1 MALAGVSD
9 VHASSSELLKA
20 FLGLHIAPGQLYRVT
35 NCLGEQITT
44 DLPAPVVH
52 LPLAEQEVI
61 YGSIDGSMLLT
72 DQGWQEAKV
81 GRVFTS
87 QARIEAGQKGDS
99 QTRYRLSE
107 STYCAHLGEH
117 EDFTPLFEASP
128 GSYLTNADRLVL
140 VSDGGVWIQHYFDR
154 RFPKATQILDYYHAV
169 EHLAEWVQIEFKGSK
184 SGRQWLD
191 KQKGNLLADGIE
203 VLIEELKSLTDLSS
217 ESRQSRDRL
226 VGYYSRN
233 RTRMQYGTY
242 RSGGLQIGSGCIEA
256 AHRTVIQSVRRCG
269 RMKRSG
275 QRWSAGG
282 GQAMLNLRVAAKS
295 GRWHLVRDRLN
306 SVRAN

>member
-9 VHASSSELLKA
+9 VYASGSELLKA
-20 FLGLHIAPGQLYRVT
+20 FLGLDIAPSQLYRVT

-44 DLPAPVVH
+44 DLPNPVVH
-52 LPLAEQEVI
+52 PALADEKVI

-72 DQGWQEAKV
+72 DQGWQEVKV

-87 QARIEAGQKGDS
+87 QARIEAGQKGEN

-117 EDFTPLFEASP
+117 EDFTPLFESSL
-128 GSYLTNADRLVL
+128 GSYQSHIDRLVL
-140 VSDGGVWIQHYFDR
+140 LSDGGVWIQHYFGR
-154 RFPKATQILDYYHAV
+154 RYPKATQILDYYHAV
-169 EHLAEWVQIEFKGSK
+169 EHLAEWVQVEFKGSK
-184 SGRQWLD
+184 LGRKWLD
-191 KQKGNLLADGIE
+191 KQKDSLLSDGIDA
-203 VLIEELKSLTDLSS
+203 LIDELKNLTNLSS
-217 ESRQSRDRL
+217 ESCDCRDRL

-242 RSGGLQIGSGCIEA
+242 RSRGLQIGSGCIEA
-256 AHRTVIQSVRRCG
+256 AHRTVIQC

-275 QRWSAGG
+275 QRWSEGG

-306 SVRAN
+306 SVCGD